1 MSKKESPRLVLL
13 PTFPTAAVVVAATT
27 AGAAAVV
34 AALTA
39 GGGAASWAAVATAA
53 ATTAIVTALVWPRV
67 ATDVLGLHGTSFPSP
82 ADGGDMPLLGRVPQL
97 VTAARGK
104 TLVHTYLDWQRRVGW
119 GVNHQFYTLGR
130 RAVVIVDPDDIRA
143 VAMRLNAPRDQRK
156 LRFFGTPLSAD
167 MLFVVPDPRHD
178 NARRLVHP
186 FLSGTPTTETVLRVV
201 NETLWGVPSRSVGSD
216 GARSGG
222 GAAPPARWAAHLEA
236 LADSGE
242 SVDIDDLATSFTVHM
257 IYALLYSETPS
268 LSELADEKDRLI
280 RLIADTTAL
289 VGLPAPELLGR
300 ARMTSLRKAGDKF
313 FIELSAVPPPGGLR
327 TSLVR
332 RPRNRHGTCS
342 TSCWPTWTRGRPGR
356 TKATAA
362 GWQRICC
369 FTFWPVMTRRYVAL
383 GALAAPP
390 YCPEV
395 ALGHALACR
404 SVGESDADVECGA
417 AHARTRV
424 RLCRPVTAI
433 FVTPAGSLHC
443 VDHARP
449 ARQSRCGSSPG
460 SGAGRRHAPRRP
472 THHRCAPGSHALRR
486 RSMEGVPAPLPTRS
500 QWQHPQA
507 ASRPAAP
514 VQWRRHPRG
523 HGSPPAHHSQ
533 PPQPHRVRVA
543 VGV

>member
-1 MSKKESPRLVLL
+1 MRPTLRFAPAYCYCAGKGCLPVPHCRSGPSGNAAEAIMSKKESPRLVLL

-34 AALTA
+34 ATLTA

-313 FIELSAVPPPGGLR
+313 FIEFE
-327 TSLVR
+327 R
-332 RPRNRHGTCS
+332 RAAARRAAYVTG
-342 TSCWPTWTRGRPGR
+342 
-356 TKATAA
+356 ATAA
-362 GWQRICC
+362 QPPRDMLD
-369 FTFWPVMTRRYVAL
+369 VMLADLDKGKT
-383 GALAAPP
+383 GA
-390 YCPEV
+390 YQ
-395 ALGHALACR
+395 G
-404 SVGESDADVECGA
+404 D
-417 AHARTRV
+417 
-424 RLCRPVTAI
+424 
-433 FVTPAGSLHC
+433 
-443 VDHARP
+443 
-449 ARQSRCGSSPG
+449 
-460 SGAGRRHAPRRP
+460 
-472 THHRCAPGSHALRR
+472 RR
-486 RSMEGVPAPLPTRS
+486 RVAADMLFYVLAGYDTTVRCSGGVDGT
-500 QWQHPQA
+500 
-507 ASRPAAP
+507 
-514 VQWRRHPRG
+514 
-523 HGSPPAHHSQ
+523 
-533 PPQPHRVRVA
+533 A
-543 VGV
+543 VLS